1 VQKIASFACFFQFNW
16 TFCIWL
22 LGEFA
27 SSMLV
32 INALQRQTDARKSA
46 NDAKTLEEI

>member
-1 VQKIASFACFFQFNW
+1 
-16 TFCIWL
+16 

-32 INALQRQTDARKSA
+32 INALPLQTDARKTA
-46 NDAKTLEEI
+46 NDAKTLEEIESQNVQISEIRKK